1 MGAGVCCQQE
11 VDICCNADVKK
22 GEKDCSNNQE
32 EDDQYAQKPTRK
44 PFFHGGNSMY
54 DESTNKDE

>member
-32 EDDQYAQKPTRK
+32 EGDQYA
-44 PFFHGGNSMY
+44 
-54 DESTNKDE
+54 